1 MEFTAEMI
9 ASYLGGTVVGDPQ
22 TTVSTFAKIE
32 EGHAGALSFLAN
44 PKYEHYIYDTQSS
57 IVIVNASF
65 EPQHPVQATLI
76 KVEDAY
82 GSFAKLL
89 ELYAAHKPHKT
100 GISQRAEISPDA
112 RLGQNCY
119 VGAFAVI
126 EAGAV
131 IGDNVC
137 IYPHTY
143 VGDGV
148 QIGDNTTL
156 YAGVKVYEGCRIGAN
171 VIIHAG
177 AVIGADGF
185 GFAPNEAGEYS
196 KIPQIGNV
204 VIEDNVEIGANTC
217 VDRAT
222 MGSTRIHR
230 GVKLDNLIQI
240 GHNVVVGEHTVCA
253 SQVGIAGTSK
263 IGSHCMLGG
272 QVGVAGH
279 LTIGDR
285 VQLASK
291 SGISNNVP
299 DGATY
304 FGYPALPISRSHR
317 VNAVVRNLPELSQT
331 VYRLE
336 KQMAALLAKEEEDR
350 KA

>member
-57 IVIVNASF
+57 IVIVNTSF
-65 EPQHPVQATLI
+65 EPQHPVKATLI

-89 ELYAAHKPHKT
+89 ELYAAHKPRKT

>member
-9 ASYLGGTVVGDPQ
+9 ASYLGGTVAGDPQ
-22 TTVSTFAKIE
+22 ATVSTFAKIE

-65 EPQHPVQATLI
+65 VPQHPVKATLI

-89 ELYAAHKPHKT
+89 ELYAAHKPRKT
-100 GISQRAEISPDA
+100 GISQRAEISSEA
-112 RLGQNCY
+112 TIGHNCY

-148 QIGDNTTL
+148 RIGDNTTL

-279 LTIGDR
+279 LTVGDR

-336 KQMAALLAKEEEDR
+336 KQLAALMAKEEENQ
-350 KA
+350 K

>member
-65 EPQHPVQATLI
+65 EPQHPVKATLI

-89 ELYAAHKPHKT
+89 ELYAAHKPRKT

-240 GHNVVVGEHTVCA
+240 GHNVQIGENTVSSA
-253 SQVGIAGTSK
+253 QTGIAGTSRV
-263 IGSHCMLGG
+263 GRNCFLAG
-272 QVGVAGH
+272 QVGIADHV
-279 LTIGDR
+279 TIGDR
-285 VQLASK
+285 VKVGSK
-291 SGISNNVP
+291 SGIDKNVG
-299 DGATY
+299 DDEIR
-304 FGYPALPISRSHR
+304 FGYPALPGMQYHRSS
-317 VNAVVRNLPELSQT
+317 AIFKNLPELARR
-331 VYRLE
+331 VAELE
-336 KQMAALLAKEEEDR
+336 KQINELK
-350 KA
+350 K